1 MLSSGDAKRVWGLD
15 SVEAQK
21 FSVHNLTKAAKS
33 NLPERSMSEALSES
47 FLDLEDEK
55 LNLAMKDEA
64 FFLRL
69 GILVESLILMKLG
82 LSLEVTTNLS

>member
-1 MLSSGDAKRVWGLD
+1 
-15 SVEAQK
+15 
-21 FSVHNLTKAAKS
+21 
-33 NLPERSMSEALSES
+33 MSEALSES

-82 LSLEVTTNLS
+82 LSLGVTFGVTTNIS